1 MAVEIENYEVGDC
14 ATKIKVIGVGG
25 GGNNAVNRMIESGID
40 GVEFVAIN
48 TDRAA
53 LTRSKADTKVV
64 IGEKLTK
71 GQGAGSNPEV
81 GAAAAEE
88 NLEDINNAI
97 KGADMVF
104 ITAGMGGGTGTGAA
118 PIVAKL
124 AHDMGIL
131 TVAVVSKPFKF
142 EREKRMAQAEAGI
155 QQLSENVDAIIVIPN
170 ERLKQLSTTRITVLN
185 AFVEAD
191 NILKNGVQSISDLV
205 VKDGLINLDFADVRS
220 IMLNSGY
227 AHMGVGSATGKEKA
241 ETAAKLAISSPLLE
255 TSISGARGILVNF
268 TCPSDFALDE
278 LDTAADMITNE
289 AHPDAKVIIGYVVD
303 DTLDDEVKV
312 TVVATGF
319 AREEQ
324 KPAKKAEA
332 PAAEAAVKEEKK
344 EEAAADSDEYGKI
357 FDIFSKKK

>member
-1 MAVEIENYEVGDC
+1 MAFDIENAECIDC

-25 GGNNAVNRMIESGID
+25 GGNNAVNRMIEAGVD

-53 LTRSKADTKVV
+53 LIKSKAQTKVV

-71 GQGAGSNPEV
+71 GQGAGSNPDV

-97 KGADMVF
+97 KGSDMVF

-118 PIVAKL
+118 PVVAKL

-131 TVAVVSKPFKF
+131 TVAVVTKPFKF
-142 EREKRMAQAEAGI
+142 ERDKRMAQAEAGI
-155 QQLSENVDAIIVIPN
+155 AQLSANVDAIIVIPN
-170 ERLKQLSTTRITVLN
+170 ERLKQLSSTRITVLN

-191 NILKNGVQSISDLV
+191 NILKHGVQSISDLV
-205 VKDGLINLDFADVRS
+205 IKDGLINLDFADVKS

-227 AHMGVGSATGKEKA
+227 AHMGVGAATGKEKA

-303 DTLDDEVKV
+303 DTLNDEVRV

-319 AREEQ
+319 VKDDVKDSTISDSSVKET
-324 KPAKKAEA
+324 A
-332 PAAEAAVKEEKK
+332 PAAEKPQS
-344 EEAAADSDEYGKI
+344 DSGDYDKI
-357 FDIFSKKK
+357 FDIFSKKR

>member
-1 MAVEIENYEVGDC
+1 
-14 ATKIKVIGVGG
+14 
-25 GGNNAVNRMIESGID
+25 
-40 GVEFVAIN
+40 
-48 TDRAA
+48 
-53 LTRSKADTKVV
+53 
-64 IGEKLTK
+64 
-71 GQGAGSNPEV
+71 
-81 GAAAAEE
+81 
-88 NLEDINNAI
+88 
-97 KGADMVF
+97 VF

-118 PIVAKL
+118 PVVAKL

-131 TVAVVSKPFKF
+131 TVAVVTKPFKF
-142 EREKRMAQAEAGI
+142 ERDKRMAQAEAGI
-155 QQLSENVDAIIVIPN
+155 AQLSANVDAIIVIPN
-170 ERLKQLSTTRITVLN
+170 ERLKQLSSTRITVLN

-191 NILKNGVQSISDLV
+191 NILKHGVQSISDLV
-205 VKDGLINLDFADVRS
+205 IKDGLINLDFADVKS

-227 AHMGVGSATGKEKA
+227 AHMGVGAATGKEKA

-303 DTLDDEVKV
+303 DSLNDEVRV

-319 AREEQ
+319 IKDENKTAPVSDA
-324 KPAKKAEA
+324 PAKEA
-332 PAAEAAVKEEKK
+332 PADNGEKAEENE
-344 EEAAADSDEYGKI
+344 DYDKI